1 MQKIPVPPKEVL
13 LDFLYNKMM
22 SKKKIAGYF
31 VVSKTTGSAWM
42 KNYNITGTLPPE
54 LLEEKRSRTNLKKSQ
69 AKEYLER
76 TLKGEDIVVQGFNSE
91 FAEDYLMEETY
102 ENEKALEAFYAERQA
117 RRKAKEEKRKK
128 RQQYEEI

>member
-1 MQKIPVPPKEVL
+1 MQKKEVPPKEELIDL
-13 LDFLYNKMM
+13 LFNKML
-22 SKKKIAGYF
+22 SKRDICIKYSVGLPCL
-31 VVSKTTGSAWM
+31 SRWM

-54 LLEEKRSRTNLKKSQ
+54 LLVEKRRRTNLKKSQ

-76 TLKGEDIVVQGFNSE
+76 TLKGEDIVVSGFNSE

-102 ENEKALEAFYAERQA
+102 ENEKVLEALYAEREA

>member
-22 SKKKIAGYF
+22 SKKKIARYF
-31 VVSKTTGSAWM
+31 VVSKTTVSAWM

-54 LLEEKRSRTNLKKSQ
+54 LLVEKRRRTNLKKSQ

-102 ENEKALEAFYAERQA
+102 ENEKVLEALYAEREA

>member
-1 MQKIPVPPKEVL
+1 MQKKEVPPKEELIDL
-13 LDFLYNKMM
+13 LFNKML
-22 SKKKIAGYF
+22 SKRAICIKYSVGLPCL
-31 VVSKTTGSAWM
+31 SRWM

-54 LLEEKRSRTNLKKSQ
+54 LLVEKRRRTNLKKSQ

-76 TLKGEDIVVQGFNSE
+76 TLKGEYIVVSGFNSE

-102 ENEKALEAFYAERQA
+102 ENEKVLEALYAEREA